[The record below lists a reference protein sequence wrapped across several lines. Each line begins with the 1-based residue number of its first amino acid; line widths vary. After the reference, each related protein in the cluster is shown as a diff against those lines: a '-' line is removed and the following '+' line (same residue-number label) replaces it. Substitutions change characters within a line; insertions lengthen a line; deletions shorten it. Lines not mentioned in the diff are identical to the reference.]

1 MLEYNELFDLLFSNI
16 KKLLYPE
23 EWINLDFALSKSEI
37 FAMLL
42 VDRNGEVIMSQISSY
57 INIPTS
63 TATGIVDRLV
73 KNGFMKRERSE
84 SDRRIVTIRLTDR
97 GKEIVE
103 SLKNFI
109 MERIN
114 AVNENL
120 TEDERGMLYNIFIKV
135 IDILN
140 KKNEEAE
147 GANPSR
153 EVIRKIE
160 IE

>member
-16 KKLLYPE
+16 KKLVYPE
-23 EWINLDFALSKSEI
+23 EWINLDFAFSKSEI

-42 VDRNGEVIMSQISSY
+42 VDRNGEVIMSQMSSY
-57 INIPTS
+57 INIPMS

-103 SLKNFI
+103 GFKSFI
-109 MERIN
+109 MERVR
-114 AVNENL
+114 AVNEHL

-135 IDILN
+135 IEILN
-140 KKNEEAE
+140 KKNEDVEE
-147 GANPSR
+147 IGSSR
-153 EVIRKIE
+153 EAIRKIE

>member
-16 KKLLYPE
+16 KKLVYPE
-23 EWINLDFALSKSEI
+23 EWINLDFAFSKSEI

-42 VDRNGEVIMSQISSY
+42 VDRNGEVIMSQMSSY
-57 INIPTS
+57 INIPMS

-103 SLKNFI
+103 GFKSFI
-109 MERIN
+109 MERVR
-114 AVNENL
+114 AVNEHL
-120 TEDERGMLYNIFIKV
+120 TEDERRMLYNIFIKV
-135 IDILN
+135 IEILN
-140 KKNEEAE
+140 KKNEDAE
-147 GANPSR
+147 EIGSSR
-153 EVIRKIE
+153 EAIRKIE

>member
-16 KKLLYPE
+16 KKLVYPE
-23 EWINLDFALSKSEI
+23 EWINLDFAFSKSEI

-42 VDRNGEVIMSQISSY
+42 VDRNGEVIMSQMSSY
-57 INIPTS
+57 INIPMS

-103 SLKNFI
+103 GFKSFV
-109 MERIN
+109 MERVR
-114 AVNENL
+114 AVNEHL

-135 IDILN
+135 IEILN
-140 KKNEEAE
+140 KKNEDAE
-147 GANPSR
+147 EIDSSR
-153 EVIRKIE
+153 EAIRKIE

>member
-16 KKLLYPE
+16 KKLVYPE
-23 EWINLDFALSKSEI
+23 EWINLDFSFSKSEI

-42 VDRNGEVIMSQISSY
+42 VDRNGEVIMSQMSSY
-57 INIPTS
+57 INIPMS